1 MIKRDCLFTYA
12 SILLLA
18 VLFTSCRSARFLE
31 ADQAL
36 VTKVEI
42 DGVAPEFAEE
52 VHAYIPPMLRPNS
65 RINLFIYNLANSY
78 KGKYRTTRIRN
89 VGEPP
94 HILDSALVDFSAQQ
108 ILRFLLSKGYFN
120 ASVNQHIARRGKH
133 AHLSF
138 EVIPGEP
145 FTFRKVDVDIADTAL
160 ARLYDDHLRASSSIK
175 PGMRYDADTLA
186 AERERIYHLMRRQ
199 GYFDYVRQYMRV
211 MVDST
216 LHSNQTDVRLIVDNP
231 EGQLGHTRFNID
243 SSFVVVRHDLSSQT
257 TLNGAEPK
265 AIKLPHQ
272 INFQDYTGKFRSSPI
287 ARYLFQVQ
295 GSLYNAD
302 LEILTYDRL
311 YELNGFRNVKI
322 GYDRVDSNRLNV
334 HYELLPRPY
343 MGNQI
348 EGEYTFNA
356 GMSGFNIGNTF
367 THRNL
372 FGGLEQ
378 LEVKLRYGVLFD
390 SRLQGG
396 LFDRVF
402 NNDFQIGVNITV
414 PRLLTPFATPPTGR
428 NGLPRTVFSANVQAF
443 DQFQTYSNRYFSG
456 TLSYNWFD
464 TRYKQ
469 HNLTPV
475 VLEYRYGRLNDE
487 FAQRLIDQDFL
498 LYVRSNN
505 RAYFG
510 LGSQYAY
517 TVNAIRLSRLEDFL
531 YFRGALD
538 LSGNLLGLT
547 GQIIDFKQN
556 IDGEKEVLGVPYLQY
571 AKVETDIRYYR
582 HLGGDRQLVVRFN
595 PGIAIPY
602 GNNSSLLIFEKSF
615 FGGGMNGIRA
625 WQARTLG
632 PGNYNRKVLDPDLR
646 LNLRNLD
653 QLGEIKFEGNIEY
666 RFKVVSDI
674 FGAKLKAATF
684 ADFGNIW
691 RIKENELNPGGEFKF
706 DRFLGQLAIG
716 AGAGLRFDLD
726 YFVIRLDAG
735 IKVRDPQFEGA
746 QKWVIT
752 EFFNSRSFKDSYR
765 LTNAPDRYNFVQ
777 YNFGIGMPF

>member
-1 MIKRDCLFTYA
+1 MVKRGRLFTYA
-12 SILLLA
+12 SIVLLV
-18 VLFTSCRSARFLE
+18 VLSASCRSTRLLE

-36 VTKVEI
+36 FTKVQI
-42 DGVAPEFAEE
+42 DGIDPQFAEE
-52 VHAYIPPMLRPNS
+52 AQGYIPPALRPNS
-65 RINLFIYNLANSY
+65 RINLFIYNLANGQ
-78 KGKYRTTRIRN
+78 KGRYRTTDIRN

-94 HILDSALVDFSAQQ
+94 HILDSALVDFSTQQ
-108 ILRFLLSKGYFN
+108 IFRYLQSKGYFN
-120 ASVNQHIARRGKH
+120 AAVEQDIITRGKR
-133 AHLSF
+133 AQLYF
-138 EVIPGEP
+138 RVTPGQP
-145 FTFRKVDVDIADTAL
+145 FMLRHVDVDIADTAM
-160 ARLYDDHLRASSSIK
+160 AKLYYENRYAVSPVK
-175 PGMRYDADTLA
+175 PGSRYDADSLV
-186 AERERIYHLMRRQ
+186 AERERMYQLMRQ
-199 GYFDYVRQYMRV
+199 HGYYDYLRQYMRV
-211 MVDST
+211 DVDSS
-216 LHSNQTDVRLIVDNP
+216 LRSNQADVRLIMDNP
-231 EGQLGHTRFNID
+231 DGQDNHTKFSID
-243 SSFVVVRHDLSSQT
+243 SSSVVIRHDRPD
-257 TLNGAEPK
+257 LNLRVPEETVLDG
-265 AIKLPHQ
+265 Q
-272 INFQDYTGKFRSSPI
+272 VTFRDYTGRFRPAPI
-287 ARYLFQVQ
+287 ARYLFQRR
-295 GSLYNAD
+295 GNPFNAD
-302 LEILTYDRL
+302 LENLTYDRL
-311 YELNGFRNVKI
+311 YELNGFRNVRI
-322 GYDRVDSNRLNV
+322 NYEEADSNRLNV
-334 HYELLPRPY
+334 YYELVPRPY

-378 LEVKLRYGVLFD
+378 LEVRLRYGVLFD

-414 PRLLTPFATPPTGR
+414 PRLITPFATPPVSR
-428 NGLPRTVFSANVQAF
+428 NGLPRTVFSVNAQAF

-475 VLEYRYGRLNDE
+475 VLEYRYGRLNNE

-517 TVNAIRLSRLEDFL
+517 TVNAARLSRLENFL

-538 LSGNLLGLT
+538 LSGNLLGLASRV
-547 GQIIDFKQN
+547 IDFKQN
-556 IDGEKEVLGVPYLQY
+556 VDGEKEVLGVPYLQY
-571 AKVETDIRYYR
+571 AKVETDIRYYK
-582 HLGGDRQLVVRFN
+582 HFGGDRQLVVRLN
-595 PGIAIPY
+595 PGLAIPY

-632 PGNYNRKVLDPDLR
+632 PGNYNRKVLDPGLR

-653 QLGEIKFEGNIEY
+653 QLGEIKLEGNVEY
-666 RFKVVSDI
+666 RFKVVNDI

-691 RIKENELNPGGEFKF
+691 RIDENELNPGGEFRF
-706 DRFLGQLAIG
+706 NRFLSQLAIG

-735 IKVRDPQFEGA
+735 VKVRDPQFTGA
-746 QKWVIT
+746 EQWVIT
-752 EFFNSRSFKDSYR
+752 EFFNSRSFKDNYR